1 MEFKKIEDFAGYILK
16 RLKDT
21 YGAQRSIELK
31 TVQKNNGVS
40 LLALAMENDESGF
53 GPAIYV
59 NPYHT
64 QYLLGNMNLDE
75 IVEDI
80 MMLEKTTRLSGTTGM
95 NKIGDYES
103 VRHKIVFRLINAGW
117 NKELL
122 EDVPHIP
129 YLDLAIIFC
138 LSLGETE
145 YGTLTAVIHNKHM
158 EYWNCSVKDL
168 WRNAADNTPREYP
181 LEVRNMD
188 DIICDMVKAK
198 LGDEFETS
206 LLSTLLCDADVC
218 RSMYVISN
226 SSGIYGAGCILYKD
240 ALKNM
245 AEKLGSDLI
254 VIPSSV
260 HEMLVTRY
268 MPESNVEELSDMVKK
283 INQTDVAEEDRLSDE
298 VYLYCRDAEQIKR
311 MK

>member
-1 MEFKKIEDFAGYILK
+1 MEFKKIEDFAGYILN
-16 RLKDT
+16 RLKEN
-21 YGAQRSIELK
+21 YGANRSIELK

-75 IVEDI
+75 IIEDI
-80 MMLEKTTRLSGTTGM
+80 MMLEKTTRFTGSAEI
-95 NKIGDYES
+95 NKIGDYDS
-103 VRHKIVFRLINAGW
+103 IKNKIVFRLINAGW
-117 NKELL
+117 NKKLL

-138 LSLGETE
+138 LSLGATE

-158 EYWNCSVKDL
+158 EHWNCSVKEL
-168 WRNAADNTPREYP
+168 WRTAADNTPRECP

-188 DIICDMVKAK
+188 DIFCDMVRAN
-198 LGDEFETS
+198 LGDEFDMS
-206 LLSTLLCDADVC
+206 LLSALLCDGDIS
-218 RSMYVISN
+218 RSMYVMSN
-226 SSGIYGAGCILYKD
+226 SAGTYGAGSILYKD

-268 MPESNVEELSDMVKK
+268 MPESNTEELSELVKRV
-283 INQTDVAEEDRLSDE
+283 NQTDVAEEDRLSDE
-298 VYLYCRDAEQIKR
+298 VYLYCRDTEQIRR
-311 MK
+311 MR